1 MRKFKTTEIVT
12 HKIEIDTPRD
22 ITILQEALAS
32 LLEKGCTHVSYSNDR
47 LRGYTATLES
57 DGEYRGRLR
66 EMIHNIGLDLTD
78 TFKHA
83 HLLTRAYYIN
93 EYIEAG
99 GDPKNLNVIQMFRT
113 YGKSDYSDEI
123 LTFVNVFTMQTL
135 AMYRQNV
142 LMLIE
147 GLSDS
152 DTELILNEISFTRE
166 EGYDIVYAKGY
177 SL

>member
-1 MRKFKTTEIVT
+1 MRKLTTTEIAN

-22 ITILQEALAS
+22 IGILQEALTS

-47 LRGYTATLES
+47 LRGYTSTIES

-66 EMIHNIGLDLTD
+66 EMIHNIGVDLTD
-78 TFKHA
+78 TFKYT
-83 HLLTRAYYIN
+83 HLLNRAYYIN

-113 YGKSDYSDEI
+113 YGKPNYSEEI
-123 LTFVNVFTMQTL
+123 LIFVKVFTMQTL
-135 AMYRQNV
+135 AVYRQNV
-142 LMLIE
+142 LMLLE

-152 DTELILNEISFTRE
+152 DTEFILNEISFARDE
-166 EGYDIVYAKGY
+166 VYDIVYAKGY